1 MLQRHLKKQPN
12 IRENIRQTEYNEEE
26 EKGNENHVGGHV
38 GFEKI
43 CKYRSCKAG
52 LMEGILNLWDKVL

>member
-12 IRENIRQTEYNEEE
+12 IRENIRQTEYDEEE

-38 GFEKI
+38 GSEKFVSI
-43 CKYRSCKAG
+43 DLAKQG
-52 LMEGILNLWDKVL
+52 

>member
-12 IRENIRQTEYNEEE
+12 IRENRRQTEYDDEE
-26 EKGNENHVGGHV
+26 EKGNENHVGS
-38 GFEKI
+38 EEI

-52 LMEGILNLWDKVL
+52 LMEGILNLWGKVL